1 MSNSFVHKTA
11 ESGRFQLKEERHG
24 FILDALRRDGKV
36 VASEMSLLLGVS
48 EDTVRR
54 DLRDLAR
61 EQKLMRVHG
70 GALPR
75 SPASPS
81 FTVRRQQSMDA
92 KMKIAR
98 AAVGRIQNGYL
109 VLVDGGTTTQQIAQY
124 LPPDLE
130 ATIVT
135 NNVPLAMA
143 LASHPRVE
151 VIQLGGKLFK
161 ESQVTTGPI
170 VLEELRSYRAD
181 LCLLGVG
188 SLHPEYGIRTPE
200 MDEVFVKRE
209 MIEASAEVAAL
220 VSSEKLGTALPYL
233 VAPVRAL
240 THVISD
246 ATEEA
251 LAPYK
256 ELGVCTITAS

>member
-1 MSNSFVHKTA
+1 MSNSFVQKHA
-11 ESGRFQLKEERHG
+11 ESGRFQLKEERHN
-24 FILDALRRDGKV
+24 FILESLRRDGKV
-36 VASEMSLLLGVS
+36 VASELSGMLSVS
-48 EDTVRR
+48 EDTIRR

-61 EQKLMRVHG
+61 EHQLMRVHG

-81 FTVRRQQSMDA
+81 FAVRRQQSMDA
-92 KMKIAR
+92 KQAIAR
-98 AAVGRIQNGYL
+98 AAAGLIQNGHL
-109 VLVDGGTTTQQIAQY
+109 VLVDGGTTTQQVAQY
-124 LPPDLE
+124 LPRDLE

-143 LASHPRVE
+143 LAGHPRVE

-161 ESQVTTGPI
+161 ESQVTIGPM
-170 VLEELRSYRAD
+170 VLDELRSFRAD
-181 LCLLGVG
+181 LCLLGAG

-200 MDEVFVKRE
+200 MDEVFIKRA

-220 VSSEKLGTALPYL
+220 VSAEKLGTALPYL

-240 THVISD
+240 THLISD
-246 ATEEA
+246 ASQEA
-251 LAPYK
+251 LAPYQ
-256 ELGVCTITAS
+256 EMGISTITAS